1 MPQKQVSVINQEI
14 LDNNMPSTLITFTP
28 NPTHYACIFIMYLDV
43 FARFLRLLS
52 RVFEMRKSIYLSC
65 TKLIIM
71 TRMFISACETPCIKK
86 YQAP

>member
-28 NPTHYACIFIMYLDV
+28 NPTPTHYACIFIMYLDC
-43 FARFLRLLS
+43 ARFLRLLS
-52 RVFEMRKSIYLSC
+52 RVFEMRESIYLSC
-65 TKLIIM
+65 AKLII